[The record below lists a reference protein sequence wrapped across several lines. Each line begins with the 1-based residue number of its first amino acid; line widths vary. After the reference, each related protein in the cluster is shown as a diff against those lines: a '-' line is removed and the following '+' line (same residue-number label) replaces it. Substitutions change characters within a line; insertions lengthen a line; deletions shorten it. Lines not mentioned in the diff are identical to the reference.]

1 MASLTESLFSLTLST
16 KTVNTDRKCET
27 VGTQTVLI
35 ADEAKEEVGVGNQA
49 DRTARSRELILDATI
64 ECLLREGYAATTTV
78 RVQALAGVTRGRLL
92 HHFPSKQDLLTA
104 AVARLGEKRL
114 SRKLEADDEF
124 ARRLEATMPAAEDV
138 GARSDWAVQMLWT
151 GLMHGSFFSALELWT
166 ASRTDD
172 ELAVSVRD
180 HERIVLDRVRGNAR
194 ELFGPEVTKRSG
206 YDAVF
211 TMVFASMRGMAVTYT
226 FSGRDPREEPMIS
239 TWQSTVRKL
248 LLDEEDR
255 L

>member
-1 MASLTESLFSLTLST
+1 MESARTAAL
-16 KTVNTDRKCET
+16 DHEGREE
-27 VGTQTVLI
+27 
-35 ADEAKEEVGVGNQA
+35 EALDVRNQA
-49 DRTARSRELILDATI
+49 DRTAHSRELILDATI

-151 GLMHGSFFSALELWT
+151 GLMHSSFFSALELWT
-166 ASRTDD
+166 ASRSDD
-172 ELAVSVRD
+172 EVAVSVRE
-180 HERIVLDRVRGNAR
+180 HERIVLDRVRCSAR
-194 ELFGPEVTKRSG
+194 ERFGPEVTTRSG
-206 YDAVF
+206 
-211 TMVFASMRGMAVTYT
+211 
-226 FSGRDPREEPMIS
+226 
-239 TWQSTVRKL
+239 
-248 LLDEEDR
+248 
-255 L
+255 